1 MTNQQQCQAFWQDR
15 RSVILS
21 TTNLEGVLET
31 SITPFIT
38 DEVGNLYV
46 FISELA
52 QHTQNIL
59 RQLSDSSISLK
70 QVKTSNLISGLLIAD
85 ESGTEQAFARER
97 LTLQLL
103 PSEILRDSEGFSALL
118 LRFEQTF
125 GEVIPL
131 LVSLLD
137 FHLIQL
143 KVIKGGYV
151 KGFGQA
157 FTFKGCPCQELEPV
171 KQERDKNKG

>member
-1 MTNQQQCQAFWQDR
+1 MTNQQQCQAFWQAR
-15 RSVILS
+15 RSIILS
-21 TTNLEGVLET
+21 TVNLEGRLET
-31 SITPFIT
+31 SITPFIS
-38 DEVGNLYV
+38 DDDGSLYV

-59 RQLSDSSISLK
+59 YLLSESSVELDQSS
-70 QVKTSNLISGLLIAD
+70 TLISGLLVAD
-85 ESGTEQAFARER
+85 ESETEQSFARER

-103 PSEILRDSEGFSALL
+103 PSEIFRESGCFSAHLS
-118 LRFEQTF
+118 RFEEAF

-131 LVSLLD
+131 LASLPD

-143 KVIKGGYV
+143 KIIKGGYV

-157 FTFKGCPCQELEPV
+157 FTFEGCPCQGLEPI
-171 KQERDKNKG
+171 KRK

>member
-1 MTNQQQCQAFWQDR
+1 MTNQQQCQDFWQAR
-15 RSVILS
+15 RSIILS
-21 TTNLEGVLET
+21 TMNLEGVSET
-31 SITPFIT
+31 SVTPFIAN
-38 DEVGNLYV
+38 DEGCLYV

-52 QHTQNIL
+52 QHTKNIL
-59 RQLSDSSISLK
+59 SLLNALSDD
-70 QVKTSNLISGLLIAD
+70 SNQSDCQRISGLIMAD
-85 ESGTEQAFARER
+85 ESENEQAFARER

-103 PSEILRDSEGFSALL
+103 PSEIVRESEMFSMLMT
-118 LRFEQTF
+118 RFEQTF

-131 LVSLLD
+131 LVSLPD

-157 FTFKGCPCQELEPV
+157 FTFEGCPCHNLEPV
-171 KQERDKNKG
+171 RRA

>member
-1 MTNQQQCQAFWQDR
+1 MTHQQQCQAFWQAR

-21 TTNLEGVLET
+21 TTNLEGGVET
-31 SITPFIT
+31 SVTPFIAD
-38 DEVGNLYV
+38 DEGNLYI

-52 QHTQNIL
+52 RHTQNIL
-59 RQLSDSSISLK
+59 YLLSESP
-70 QVKTSNLISGLLIAD
+70 TASNCIISGLLVAD
-85 ESGTEQAFARER
+85 ESETEQAFARER
-97 LTLQLL
+97 LTLQLH
-103 PSEILRDSEGFSALL
+103 PSEVFRESEAFSELL

-131 LVSLLD
+131 LASLPD

-157 FTFKGCPCQELEPV
+157 FTFDGCPCQNLEPV
-171 KQERDKNKG
+171 R

>member
-1 MTNQQQCQAFWQDR
+1 MTNQQQCQAFWQAR
-15 RSVILS
+15 RSIVLS
-21 TTNLEGVLET
+21 TTNLEGGSET
-31 SITPFIT
+31 SVTPFIA
-38 DEVGNLYV
+38 DDKGHLYI

-59 RQLSDSSISLK
+59 LLLRASSGDLGQSERQRM
-70 QVKTSNLISGLLIAD
+70 SGLIIAD
-85 ESGTEQAFARER
+85 EPENEQAFARER

-103 PSEILRDSEGFSALL
+103 PSEIARESEMFSMLMT
-118 LRFEQTF
+118 RFEQTF

-131 LVSLLD
+131 LVSLPD

-157 FTFKGCPCQELEPV
+157 FTFVGCPCKNLEPV
-171 KQERDKNKG
+171 RRA

>member
-1 MTNQQQCQAFWQDR
+1 MTHQQQCQEFWQAR
-15 RSVILS
+15 RSIILS
-21 TTNLEGVLET
+21 TTSFEGVSET
-31 SITPFIT
+31 SVTPFIT
-38 DEVGNLYV
+38 DDDGSLYV

-59 RQLSDSSISLK
+59 CLLSESSTMGSEQK
-70 QVKTSNLISGLLIAD
+70 SPSKYISGLLIAD
-85 ESGTEQAFARER
+85 ELETEQDFARER

-103 PSEILRDSEGFSALL
+103 PSEVFRESEAFSALL
-118 LRFEQTF
+118 SRFEKTF

-131 LVSLLD
+131 LASLPD

-157 FTFKGCPCQELEPV
+157 FTFEGCPCQGLEPV
-171 KQERDKNKG
+171 KRK

>member
-1 MTNQQQCQAFWQDR
+1 MTHQQQCQAFWQAR

-21 TTNLEGVLET
+21 TTNLEGGVET
-31 SITPFIT
+31 SVTPFIT
-38 DEVGNLYV
+38 DDEGSLYI

-59 RQLSDSSISLK
+59 YLLSESPVGSEGLNSPP
-70 QVKTSNLISGLLIAD
+70 LISGLLVAD
-85 ESGTEQAFARER
+85 EAETEQVFARER
-97 LTLQLL
+97 LTLQLQ
-103 PSEILRDSEGFSALL
+103 PSEVFRGSEAFSARLSC
-118 LRFEQTF
+118 FEQTF

-131 LVSLLD
+131 LASLPD

-157 FTFKGCPCQELEPV
+157 FTFDGCPCQNLEPV
-171 KQERDKNKG
+171 RRG

>member
-1 MTNQQQCQAFWQDR
+1 MTHQQQCQAFWQAR

-21 TTNLEGVLET
+21 TPNLEGGVET
-31 SITPFIT
+31 SITPFIA
-38 DEVGNLYV
+38 DEAGNLYI

-52 QHTQNIL
+52 KHTQNIL
-59 RQLSDSSISLK
+59 YLLSESSIDSESLN
-70 QVKTSNLISGLLIAD
+70 SPLLISGLLVAD
-85 ESGTEQAFARER
+85 ESETEQAFARER
-97 LTLQLL
+97 LTLQLQ
-103 PSEILRDSEGFSALL
+103 PSEVFRESDAFSERLSC
-118 LRFEQTF
+118 FEQAF

-131 LVSLLD
+131 LASLPD

-157 FTFKGCPCQELEPV
+157 FTFNGCPCQNLEPV
-171 KQERDKNKG
+171 SRG

>member
-1 MTNQQQCQAFWQDR
+1 MTNQQQCQNFWQAR
-15 RSVILS
+15 RSLILS
-21 TTNLEGVLET
+21 TVNLEGRLET
-31 SITPFIT
+31 SITPFII
-38 DEVGNLYV
+38 DDNGHLYI

-59 RQLSDSSISLK
+59 YLLSESSIELGSSQLP
-70 QVKTSNLISGLLIAD
+70 SCISGLLVAD
-85 ESGTEQAFARER
+85 ESETEQAFARER

-103 PSEILRDSEGFSALL
+103 PSEIFRESPHFSVQLS
-118 LRFEQTF
+118 RFEAVF
-125 GEVIPL
+125 GEVI
-131 LVSLLD
+131 SLLASLPD

-157 FTFKGCPCQELEPV
+157 FIFEGCPCQGLEPV
-171 KQERDKNKG
+171 QRK

>member
-1 MTNQQQCQAFWQDR
+1 MTNQQQCQNFWQAR
-15 RSVILS
+15 RSLILS
-21 TTNLEGVLET
+21 TVNLEGRLET
-31 SITPFIT
+31 SITPFIA
-38 DEVGNLYV
+38 DENGSLYV

-59 RQLSDSSISLK
+59 YLLSESSTELK
-70 QVKTSNLISGLLIAD
+70 SSHPPLLISGLLVAD
-85 ESGTEQAFARER
+85 ESETEQAFARER

-103 PSEILRDSEGFSALL
+103 PSEIFRESECFSRQLS
-118 LRFEQTF
+118 RFEAAF

-131 LVSLLD
+131 LASLPD

-157 FTFKGCPCQELEPV
+157 FTFEGCPCQGLEPIQR
-171 KQERDKNKG
+171 K